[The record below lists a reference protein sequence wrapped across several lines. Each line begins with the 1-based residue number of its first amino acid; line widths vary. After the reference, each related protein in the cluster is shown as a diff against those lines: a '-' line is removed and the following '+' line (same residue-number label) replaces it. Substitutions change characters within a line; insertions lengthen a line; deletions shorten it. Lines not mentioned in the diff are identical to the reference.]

1 MSIFDSLKN
10 LFGGVVDSAQGSAG
24 DIIGG
29 ITDNPIVQDLQDQA
43 STITGGVS
51 EAANS
56 VAEQGQTAI
65 DDVKQNLGL

>member
-29 ITDNPIVQDLQDQA
+29 ITDNPIVQDLQDHA
-43 STITGGVS
+43 SAITGGAS
-51 EAANS
+51 ETITS
-56 VAEQGQTAI
+56 VTEQGQTVV
-65 DDVKQNLGL
+65 DEVKQSIGL